1 MIKKL
6 FSLPKI
12 VGILNL
18 TPDSFSDK
26 GKYFNEKSAIEQ
38 LNKMLNDGADIID
51 IGAESTRPNAT
62 ILSADQEISRL
73 ANILPKLVEIVEN
86 FNQRTQKN
94 IEISIDSYHYE
105 TMIFAHKNRI
115 KFIND
120 ISGLIDEKVI
130 NFIAQN
136 KLSAI
141 LMHNLAIHANPDI
154 IVNRELNVFDEIIKW
169 ANEKIAILKS
179 KNIDKS
185 QLIFD
190 PGIGF
195 AKDGKQSL
203 RIIKN
208 ISAYKILGL
217 KIYVGHSNKSF
228 LDFLKIPQN
237 NNLNRQQKTLI
248 ISQYLAKNSVDYI
261 RVHDVEANILAI
273 NKVFKDYPLL

>member
-1 MIKKL
+1 MTDNFLAKKI
-6 FSLPKI
+6 PKI

-18 TPDSFSDK
+18 TPDSFSDG
-26 GKYFNEKSAIEQ
+26 GKYYNEKSAITQ
-38 LNKMLNDGADIID
+38 TTKMLDEGADIID

-73 ANILPKLVEIVEN
+73 QNILPKLVEIVKN
-86 FNQRTQKN
+86 FNQQKQKN
-94 IEISIDSYHYE
+94 VEISIDSYHYE
-105 TMIFAHKNRI
+105 TMVFASQNHI

-120 ISGLIDEKVI
+120 ISGLIDERVI
-130 NFIAQN
+130 NFIAKN
-136 KLSAI
+136 NLTAI

-154 IVNRELNVFDEIIKW
+154 IINRELNVFSEITEW
-169 ANEKIAILKS
+169 ANQKIAILQS

-195 AKDGKQSL
+195 SKNGLQSL

-208 ISAYKILGL
+208 ISAYKSLGL

-228 LDFLKIPQN
+228 LDYLKINPKN
-237 NNLNRQQKTLI
+237 ELTRHQKTLI
-248 ISQYLAKNSVDYI
+248 VSQYLAKNSVDYI
-261 RVHDVEANILAI
+261 RVHDVGANISAI
-273 NKVFKDYPLL
+273 KEYFNKIQ

>member
-6 FSLPKI
+6 FSSPKI

-86 FNQRTQKN
+86 FNQRTQQN

-105 TMIFAHKNRI
+105 TMIFAHQNRI

-154 IVNRELNVFDEIIKW
+154 IINRELNVFDEIIKLT
-169 ANEKIAILKS
+169 NQKIAFLKS

-228 LDFLKIPQN
+228 LDFLKISQN
-237 NNLNRQQKTLI
+237 NDLDRQQKTLI

-273 NKVFKDYPLL
+273 NKVFKDCL

>member
-1 MIKKL
+1 MVKKL

-12 VGILNL
+12 IGILNL
-18 TPDSFSDK
+18 TPDSFSDG

-38 LNKMLNDGADIID
+38 LNKMLNEGADIID

-73 ANILPKLVEIVEN
+73 EYILPKLVEVIKN
-86 FNQRTQKN
+86 FSCKNHQN
-94 IEISIDSYHYE
+94 IEISIDTYHYE
-105 TMIFAHKNRI
+105 TMVFAHKNCI

-120 ISGLIDEKVI
+120 VSGLIDDSVV

-136 KLSAI
+136 KLTAT

-154 IVNRELNVFDEIIKW
+154 IINRELNVFDEIIKW
-169 ANEKIAILKS
+169 ANDKISFLQS

-195 AKDGKQSL
+195 AKNASQSL

-208 ISAYKILGL
+208 ISSYKILGL

-228 LDFLKIPQN
+228 LDFLKTPQYN
-237 NNLNRQQKTLI
+237 HLNRHQKTLM

-261 RVHDVEANILAI
+261 RVHDVKANIMAI
-273 NKVFKDYPLL
+273 NEMYKNCQ